1 MESPRVDHA
10 IIVEAET
17 GKVHEITAG
26 ATADALQYEI
36 FGRKVVMNEMVEE
49 MNEIVRK
56 NPFAQHIGMELLEV
70 TEGYALGR
78 IRLAKQ
84 YENIY
89 GGMHG
94 GCAYSLAD
102 TLSGIAAST
111 YGEYVTTL
119 DASMNYLLPVE
130 HTEYVYCKAK
140 VLRHGRKIT
149 VVRVELLNDE
159 QTLLIDGSFTFYNI
173 GKRNEK

>member
-1 MESPRVDHA
+1 MKAAVR
-10 IIVEAET
+10 
-17 GKVHEITAG
+17 
-26 ATADALQYEI
+26 
-36 FGRKVVMNEMVEE
+36 VVMNQTFEDMK
-49 MNEIVRK
+49 EIVRK
-56 NPFAQHIGMELLEV
+56 NPFSQHIGMELLEV

-111 YGEYVTTL
+111 YREYVTML

-130 HTEYVYCKAK
+130 HTEYVYCKAR

-159 QTLLIDGSFTFYNI
+159 QTLLIDGSFTFYSI
-173 GKRNEK
+173 RKRDE

>member
-1 MESPRVDHA
+1 MKAAVR
-10 IIVEAET
+10 
-17 GKVHEITAG
+17 
-26 ATADALQYEI
+26 
-36 FGRKVVMNEMVEE
+36 VVMNQTFEDMK
-49 MNEIVRK
+49 EIVRK
-56 NPFAQHIGMELLEV
+56 NPLAQHIGMELLEV

-111 YGEYVTTL
+111 YREYVTML

-130 HTEYVYCKAK
+130 HTEYVYCKAR

-159 QTLLIDGSFTFYNI
+159 QTLLIDGSFTFYSI
-173 GKRNEK
+173 RKRDE

>member
-1 MESPRVDHA
+1 MSR
-10 IIVEAET
+10 
-17 GKVHEITAG
+17 
-26 ATADALQYEI
+26 
-36 FGRKVVMNEMVEE
+36 VVMNQTFEDMK
-49 MNEIVRK
+49 EIVRQ

-111 YGEYVTTL
+111 YREYVTTL

-130 HTEYVYCKAK
+130 HTEYVYCKAR

-159 QTLLIDGSFTFYNI
+159 QTLLIDGSFTFYSI
-173 GKRNEK
+173 RKRDE

>member
-1 MESPRVDHA
+1 MKAAVR
-10 IIVEAET
+10 
-17 GKVHEITAG
+17 
-26 ATADALQYEI
+26 
-36 FGRKVVMNEMVEE
+36 VVMNQTFEDMK
-49 MNEIVRK
+49 EIVRK
-56 NPFAQHIGMELLEV
+56 NPFAKHIGMELLEV

-111 YGEYVTTL
+111 YREYVTML

-130 HTEYVYCKAK
+130 HTEYVYCKAR

-159 QTLLIDGSFTFYNI
+159 QTLLIDGSFTFYSI
-173 GKRNEK
+173 RKRDE

>member
-1 MESPRVDHA
+1 
-10 IIVEAET
+10 
-17 GKVHEITAG
+17 
-26 ATADALQYEI
+26 
-36 FGRKVVMNEMVEE
+36 
-49 MNEIVRK
+49 
-56 NPFAQHIGMELLEV
+56 MELLEV

-111 YGEYVTTL
+111 YREYVTTL

-130 HTEYVYCKAK
+130 HTEYVYCKAR

-159 QTLLIDGSFTFYNI
+159 QTLLIDGSFTFYSI
-173 GKRNEK
+173 RKRDE

>member
-1 MESPRVDHA
+1 
-10 IIVEAET
+10 
-17 GKVHEITAG
+17 
-26 ATADALQYEI
+26 
-36 FGRKVVMNEMVEE
+36 MNQTFEDMKEF
-49 MNEIVRK
+49 VRK

-111 YGEYVTTL
+111 YREYVTML

-130 HTEYVYCKAK
+130 HTEYVYCKAR

-159 QTLLIDGSFTFYNI
+159 QTLLIDGSFTFYSI
-173 GKRNEK
+173 RKRDE

>member
-1 MESPRVDHA
+1 MKAAVR
-10 IIVEAET
+10 
-17 GKVHEITAG
+17 
-26 ATADALQYEI
+26 
-36 FGRKVVMNEMVEE
+36 VVMNQTLEDLK
-49 MNEIVRK
+49 EIVRK

-111 YGEYVTTL
+111 YREYVTML

-130 HTEYVYCKAK
+130 HTEYVYCKAR

-159 QTLLIDGSFTFYNI
+159 QTLLIDGSFTFYSI
-173 GKRNEK
+173 RKRDE

>member
-1 MESPRVDHA
+1 MKAAVR
-10 IIVEAET
+10 
-17 GKVHEITAG
+17 
-26 ATADALQYEI
+26 
-36 FGRKVVMNEMVEE
+36 VVMNQTFEDMK
-49 MNEIVRK
+49 EIVRK
-56 NPFAQHIGMELLEV
+56 NPFAQ
-70 TEGYALGR
+70 
-78 IRLAKQ
+78 Q

-111 YGEYVTTL
+111 YREYVTML

-130 HTEYVYCKAK
+130 HTEYVYCKAR

-159 QTLLIDGSFTFYNI
+159 QTLLIDGSFTFYSI
-173 GKRNEK
+173 RKRDE

>member
-1 MESPRVDHA
+1 MDYYK
-10 IIVEAET
+10 
-17 GKVHEITAG
+17 GKE
-26 ATADALQYEI
+26 
-36 FGRKVVMNEMVEE
+36 FMSRVVMNQTFEDMK
-49 MNEIVRK
+49 EIVRK
-56 NPFAQHIGMELLEV
+56 NPLAQHIGMELLEV

-111 YGEYVTTL
+111 YREYVTTL

-130 HTEYVYCKAK
+130 HTEYVYCKAR

-159 QTLLIDGSFTFYNI
+159 QTLLIDGSFTFYSI
-173 GKRNEK
+173 RKRDE

>member
-1 MESPRVDHA
+1 MKQSALGSVFIFQKRGIGLDNYKSKESLSR
-10 IIVEAET
+10 
-17 GKVHEITAG
+17 
-26 ATADALQYEI
+26 
-36 FGRKVVMNEMVEE
+36 VVMNQTFEDMK
-49 MNEIVRK
+49 EIVRK
-56 NPFAQHIGMELLEV
+56 NTFAQHIGMELLEV

-111 YGEYVTTL
+111 YREYVTML

-130 HTEYVYCKAK
+130 HTEYVYCKAR

-159 QTLLIDGSFTFYNI
+159 QTLLIDGSFTFYSI
-173 GKRNEK
+173 RKRDE

>member
-1 MESPRVDHA
+1 MKAAVR
-10 IIVEAET
+10 
-17 GKVHEITAG
+17 
-26 ATADALQYEI
+26 
-36 FGRKVVMNEMVEE
+36 VVMNQTFEDMK
-49 MNEIVRK
+49 EIVRK
-56 NPFAQHIGMELLEV
+56 NTFAQHIGMELLEV

-111 YGEYVTTL
+111 YREYVTML

-130 HTEYVYCKAK
+130 HTEYVYCKAR

-159 QTLLIDGSFTFYNI
+159 QTLLIDGSFTFYSI
-173 GKRNEK
+173 RKRDE

>member
-1 MESPRVDHA
+1 
-10 IIVEAET
+10 
-17 GKVHEITAG
+17 
-26 ATADALQYEI
+26 
-36 FGRKVVMNEMVEE
+36 MNQTFEDMK
-49 MNEIVRK
+49 EIV
-56 NPFAQHIGMELLEV
+56 
-70 TEGYALGR
+70 
-78 IRLAKQ
+78 
-84 YENIY
+84 
-89 GGMHG
+89 HG

-130 HTEYVYCKAK
+130 HTEYVYCKAR

-173 GKRNEK
+173 RKRDE

>member
-1 MESPRVDHA
+1 MKAAVR
-10 IIVEAET
+10 
-17 GKVHEITAG
+17 
-26 ATADALQYEI
+26 
-36 FGRKVVMNEMVEE
+36 VVMNQTFEYMK
-49 MNEIVRK
+49 EIVRK
-56 NPFAQHIGMELLEV
+56 NPFSQHIGMELLEV

-111 YGEYVTTL
+111 YREYVTML

-130 HTEYVYCKAK
+130 HTEYVYCKAR

-159 QTLLIDGSFTFYNI
+159 QTLLIDGSFTFYSI
-173 GKRNEK
+173 RKRDE

>member
-1 MESPRVDHA
+1 
-10 IIVEAET
+10 
-17 GKVHEITAG
+17 
-26 ATADALQYEI
+26 
-36 FGRKVVMNEMVEE
+36 MNQTFEDMK
-49 MNEIVRK
+49 EIVRK

-130 HTEYVYCKAK
+130 RSCQ
-140 VLRHGRKIT
+140 
-149 VVRVELLNDE
+149 LLYPIAVHIPGTPLST
-159 QTLLIDGSFTFYNI
+159 QM
-173 GKRNEK
+173 

>member
-1 MESPRVDHA
+1 
-10 IIVEAET
+10 
-17 GKVHEITAG
+17 
-26 ATADALQYEI
+26 
-36 FGRKVVMNEMVEE
+36 MNQTFEDMK
-49 MNEIVRK
+49 EIVRK

-111 YGEYVTTL
+111 YREYVTML

-130 HTEYVYCKAK
+130 HTEYVYCKAR

-159 QTLLIDGSFTFYNI
+159 QTLLIDGSFTFYSI
-173 GKRNEK
+173 RNRDE

>member
-1 MESPRVDHA
+1 MSR
-10 IIVEAET
+10 
-17 GKVHEITAG
+17 
-26 ATADALQYEI
+26 
-36 FGRKVVMNEMVEE
+36 VVMNQTFEDMKES
-49 MNEIVRK
+49 VRK

-111 YGEYVTTL
+111 YREYVTTL

-130 HTEYVYCKAK
+130 HTEYVYGKAR

-159 QTLLIDGSFTFYNI
+159 QTLLIDGSFTFYSI
-173 GKRNEK
+173 RKRDE

>member
-1 MESPRVDHA
+1 MKAAVR
-10 IIVEAET
+10 
-17 GKVHEITAG
+17 
-26 ATADALQYEI
+26 
-36 FGRKVVMNEMVEE
+36 VVMNQTVED
-49 MNEIVRK
+49 MKEIVRK

-111 YGEYVTTL
+111 YREYVTML

-130 HTEYVYCKAK
+130 HTEYVYCKAR

-159 QTLLIDGSFTFYNI
+159 QTLLIDGSFTFYSI
-173 GKRNEK
+173 RKRDE

>member
-1 MESPRVDHA
+1 MRRGMPELVRGMKAV
-10 IIVEAET
+10 I
-17 GKVHEITAG
+17 
-26 ATADALQYEI
+26 
-36 FGRKVVMNEMVEE
+36 RVVMNQTFEDMK
-49 MNEIVRK
+49 EIVRE

-111 YGEYVTTL
+111 YREYVTML

-130 HTEYVYCKAK
+130 HTEYVYCKAR

-159 QTLLIDGSFTFYNI
+159 QTLLIDGSFTFYSI
-173 GKRNEK
+173 RKRDE

>member
-1 MESPRVDHA
+1 MSR
-10 IIVEAET
+10 
-17 GKVHEITAG
+17 
-26 ATADALQYEI
+26 
-36 FGRKVVMNEMVEE
+36 VVMNQTFEDMK
-49 MNEIVRK
+49 EIMQK

-111 YGEYVTTL
+111 YREYVTTL

-130 HTEYVYCKAK
+130 HTEYVYCKAR

-159 QTLLIDGSFTFYNI
+159 QTLLIDGSFTFYSI
-173 GKRNEK
+173 RKRDE

>member
-1 MESPRVDHA
+1 MDYYK
-10 IIVEAET
+10 
-17 GKVHEITAG
+17 GKE
-26 ATADALQYEI
+26 
-36 FGRKVVMNEMVEE
+36 FMSRVVMNQTFEDMK
-49 MNEIVRK
+49 EIVRK

-130 HTEYVYCKAK
+130 HTEYVYCKAR

-173 GKRNEK
+173 RKRDE

>member
-1 MESPRVDHA
+1 
-10 IIVEAET
+10 
-17 GKVHEITAG
+17 
-26 ATADALQYEI
+26 
-36 FGRKVVMNEMVEE
+36 MNQTFEDMK
-49 MNEIVRK
+49 EIVRK

-102 TLSGIAAST
+102 TLSGIAACVDELSASGGT
-111 YGEYVTTL
+111 YRVC
-119 DASMNYLLPVE
+119 LLQSEGAAPRKE
-130 HTEYVYCKAK
+130 D
-140 VLRHGRKIT
+140 HGCPGRT
-149 VVRVELLNDE
+149 V
-159 QTLLIDGSFTFYNI
+159 
-173 GKRNEK
+173 KR